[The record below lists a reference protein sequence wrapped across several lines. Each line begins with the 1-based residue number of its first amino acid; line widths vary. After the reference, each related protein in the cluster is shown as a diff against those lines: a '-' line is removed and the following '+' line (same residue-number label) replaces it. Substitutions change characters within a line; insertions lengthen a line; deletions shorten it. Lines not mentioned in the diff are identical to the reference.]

1 MAELSVELTANIEDL
16 KAKLKQAEGLLKDLD
31 NGVKTEV
38 DNVNKSF
45 RGINT
50 NNEAFKQINKATGG
64 IAGDV
69 AGIAN
74 GFRGASVAATS
85 FNTILAAS
93 GIGAVLIGVT
103 AIAVYWRD
111 IVDFIS
117 GVNRQLERQKEIQDQ
132 IVKNAEFQVEA
143 INAQLSVLKLQGK
156 TDKEINALKRNR
168 LTILLQEKLLSLE
181 IAKSQ
186 LQNNLNSEKATTQTL
201 KNLTKGFVDFQTKV
215 ATGFDFLFK
224 TNFAD
229 DIRDIYK
236 GSLAF
241 FAGDDSKEATKGIN
255 DLNLEILKLGDAIA
269 KTKLSDLKLDEITI
283 TPPKLKINLQ
293 NNFQDLAA
301 IFGITKEGE
310 TALNSR
316 ITALGTSIQNS
327 LNNVAERNIRPAVDF
342 ATLQFQRLKDDI
354 NQLAEG
360 SLSDALA
367 NLGSNI
373 GEALASGGNVIGAIG
388 ESLLGSFGEFLKS
401 FGKLLIQYGVAGLA
415 FSIATKGLTNPITAG
430 PSAIALIAAGSAL
443 SLIGGAIGG
452 ALKGGL
458 SGGGSGSGVS
468 GQGSSNF
475 SGASGGG
482 GGGATGSGVVVFEIA
497 GEKLVGV
504 LSRTLDR
511 NKRLGGN
518 LGLVT

>member
-45 RGINT
+45 RGIKT

-74 GFRGASVAATS
+74 GFRGASVAATT

-93 GIGAVLIGVT
+93 VIGAVLVGVT

-143 INAQLSVLKLQGK
+143 INAQLSILKLQGK

-241 FAGDDSKEATKGIN
+241 FAGDESKEAAKGIS
-255 DLNLEILKLGDAIA
+255 DLNQEILDLGDAIA

-283 TPPKLKINLQ
+283 TPPKLKTNLQ

-327 LNNVAERNIRPAVDF
+327 LNNVAKRNIRPAVDNL
-342 ATLQFQRLKDDI
+342 TLRFQELTANLNELASNSI
-354 NQLAEG
+354 N
-360 SLSDALA
+360 DALGNVGNA
-367 NLGSNI
+367 I
-373 GEALASGGNVIGAIG
+373 GVALASGGNVI
-388 ESLLGSFGEFLKS
+388 
-401 FGKLLIQYGVAGLA
+401 Q
-415 FSIATKGLTNPITAG
+415 
-430 PSAIALIAAGSAL
+430 
-443 SLIGGAIGG
+443 AIGG
-452 ALKGGL
+452 ALLQSLGQFLSRMGQLLIEYGTLAVVKGKIDLAIVAGGPIAIGAGL
-458 SGGGSGSGVS
+458 AAIAVGVALSAAGGALGTAARGGTGGGGNVG

>member
-38 DNVNKSF
+38 ENVNKSF

-64 IAGDV
+64 IAGEV

-74 GFRGASVAATS
+74 GFKGASVAATS
-85 FNTILAAS
+85 FNAILAVS
-93 GIGAVLIGVT
+93 VIGAILITVT
-103 AIAVYWRD
+103 AIAVYWKD
-111 IVDFIS
+111 ISDFLT
-117 GVNRQLERQKEIQDQ
+117 GVNRQLERQKEIQES
-132 IVKNAEFQVEA
+132 IVKNAEFQLEA
-143 INAQLSVLKLQGK
+143 VNSQLNVLKLQGK

-168 LTILLQEKLLSLE
+168 LTILLQEKLRGLE
-181 IAKSQ
+181 IARSQ
-186 LQNNLNSEKATTQTL
+186 LRNNLNSEKATTQTL

-229 DIRDIYK
+229 DIREIYQ

-241 FAGDDSKEATKGIN
+241 FAGDDSKEATKGVN
-255 DLNLEILKLGDAIA
+255 ALNKEIRDLGDAIA
-269 KTKLSDLKLDEITI
+269 KTKLSDLKFDAITI
-283 TPPKLKINLQ
+283 TPPELKTNLQ
-293 NNFQDLAA
+293 NLDLAA

-310 TALNSR
+310 AALTQR
-316 ITALGTSIQNS
+316 ITALGNSIQNS
-327 LNNVAERNIRPAVDF
+327 LNLVAERNIRPAVDNL
-342 ATLQFQRLKDDI
+342 TLRFQELTANLNELALNSI
-354 NQLAEG
+354 N
-360 SLSDALA
+360 DALG
-367 NLGSNI
+367 NLGNAI
-373 GEALASGGNVIGAIG
+373 GVALASGGNVIQAIG
-388 ESLLGSFGEFLKS
+388 STLLQSLGQFLSRMGQLLIEYGTLAVVK
-401 FGKLLIQYGVAGLA
+401 GKLDLAIAAGTVVAIGAGLA
-415 FSIATKGLTNPITAG
+415 
-430 PSAIALIAAGSAL
+430 AIAVGVAL
-443 SLIGGAIGG
+443 SAAGG
-452 ALKGGL
+452 ALGTAARGGL
-458 SGGGSGSGVS
+458 GGGGNVG
-468 GQGSSNF
+468 GQGSRNF
-475 SGASGGG
+475 SGSSTGGG
-482 GGGATGSGVVVFEIA
+482 GGGGTGSGVVVFEIA